1 MVEHYPAE
9 ILEKIKIFDMICIDY
24 FLLLK
29 FHFFQ
34 FYFPEIEGVSHGRK
48 YGFNIKSQLLKL
60 L

>member
-34 FYFPEIEGVSHGRK
+34 FYFPEIEGVSHGR
-48 YGFNIKSQLLKL
+48 NVDVI
-60 L
+60 